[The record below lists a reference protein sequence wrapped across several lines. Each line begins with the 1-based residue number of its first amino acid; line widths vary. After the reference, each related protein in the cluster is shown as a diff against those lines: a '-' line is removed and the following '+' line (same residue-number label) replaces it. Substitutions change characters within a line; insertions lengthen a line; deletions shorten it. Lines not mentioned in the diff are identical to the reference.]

1 MSKKVKVLISI
12 LVAVL
17 LLTMG
22 GITMVMAEGEE
33 ETTPPP
39 EISANGLLERI
50 ADALEID
57 QEDLINAFKQA
68 QQEMKEKAFKQA
80 QQEMKEKAFKQAPQE
95 MKEKAFKQAPQEMKE
110 KAFKQAP
117 QEMKEKAFISRLNQA
132 VAEGHVTQEEAD
144 EIRGWWTEKPEALNP
159 DLFPHALRGF
169 KVRSWLRLH
178 KPAH

>member
-12 LVAVL
+12 LVAAL

-39 EISANGLLERI
+39 ETSAKGLLGRI
-50 ADALEID
+50 ADVLEID

-68 QQEMKEKAFKQA
+68 QQEMKEKASRQA
-80 QQEMKEKAFKQAPQE
+80 QQEVKEKAFKQAPQE
-95 MKEKAFKQAPQEMKE
+95 MKA
-110 KAFKQAP
+110 
-117 QEMKEKAFISRLNQA
+117 KAFISRLNQA

-144 EIRGWWTEKPEALNP
+144 EIRGWWAEKPEALNP

-169 KVRSWLRLH
+169 KVRPWLRLH
-178 KPAH
+178 KLAH

>member
-80 QQEMKEKAFKQAPQE
+80 
-95 MKEKAFKQAPQEMKE
+95 
-110 KAFKQAP
+110 P

-144 EIRGWWTEKPEALNP
+144 EIRGWWAEKPEALNP
-159 DLFPHALRGF
+159 APFPHALRGF

>member
-68 QQEMKEKAFKQA
+68 Q
-80 QQEMKEKAFKQAPQE
+80 QE